1 MTGTAASMVGSTF
14 RVTQMIEMI
23 YIDVP
28 DDLDPD
34 PNDPDDPGD
43 PDDRAA
49 QVDAGRAGPDAKS

>member
-1 MTGTAASMVGSTF
+1 MVGSTF

-49 QVDAGRAGPDAKS
+49 QVDAGRARADAKS